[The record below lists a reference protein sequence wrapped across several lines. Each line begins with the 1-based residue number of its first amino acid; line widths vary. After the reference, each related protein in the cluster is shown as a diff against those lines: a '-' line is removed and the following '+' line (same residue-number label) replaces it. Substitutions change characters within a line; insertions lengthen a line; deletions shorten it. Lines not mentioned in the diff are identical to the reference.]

1 MQEHNHARQEIAAQ
15 LRQVRKEQ
23 GMTQERLAEKV
34 GTRKSNISRLESGRY
49 NPSLDFLEKVA
60 GGLGREIEVKSREE
74 EDAKSMTMKLG
85 NYKDNDVELC
95 RTTNS
100 RVSTHSAEALLEQ
113 HIPFTKNSKKI
124 PFFKRETYQG
134 ADTLWVI
141 TINPRRYGQARRVID
156 GMDRAYR
163 EHLVLSNY

>member
-1 MQEHNHARQEIAAQ
+1 MQEHNHARQEIASQ

-60 GGLGREIEVKSREE
+60 GGLGREIEVKSRKE

-100 RVSTHSAEALLEQ
+100 RVSTHTAEALLEQ

-163 EHLVLSNY
+163 ERLVLSNY

>member
-1 MQEHNHARQEIAAQ
+1 
-15 LRQVRKEQ
+15 
-23 GMTQERLAEKV
+23 
-34 GTRKSNISRLESGRY
+34 
-49 NPSLDFLEKVA
+49 
-60 GGLGREIEVKSREE
+60 
-74 EDAKSMTMKLG
+74 MKLG

-100 RVSTHSAEALLEQ
+100 RVSTHTAEALLEQ
-113 HIPFTKNSKKI
+113 HIPFTKNSKRFLFQEGNL
-124 PFFKRETYQG
+124 PG